1 MFLRINCQGSHVEHQ
16 AKTSLSNAAFIVKCL
31 FHFVVFLCLSSLVQ
45 AKAPDTP
52 SLTPAGGQIGSK
64 VVVQISGANKST
76 SIWCSDPNIKI
87 QPDSKEGT
95 YLFDIPKETLPGHCW
110 IRLYNN
116 EGASDLKAFL
126 LGTLTETTEKEPNNR
141 LSETGEL
148 LKLPVTI
155 NGVLHKGG
163 EVDSYGMTLK
173 KGETVIASM
182 SANELVGSPMDPVL
196 QIVSQKGFVLEQN
209 DDYHGFDPQIVF
221 TAPQDGTFYVRTFS
235 FPSTPNQSISYSGSS
250 SYIYRLTIT
259 NGPFID
265 FSYPLN
271 INRQPEATTS
281 VMGWNIPENLK
292 NLPVHLLPESDQA
305 LIVDP
310 SIANS
315 YQIETV
321 KHPTL
326 IEKNPDQNSPQS
338 IMIPSSVTGI
348 VEKAGDVD
356 SYQFLAS
363 KNQTIEFQ
371 IRSTE
376 FGHPLDSVMTLKD
389 ATGKILSQSDDS
401 GSERD
406 AKISY
411 QFKENGTYSIEV
423 TDRFSH
429 GGMRYVY
436 LLTSTEQE
444 PDYTID
450 VPSNAFV
457 IPADKPLEIKV
468 SIKRVLFNQ
477 KLKIRVTGLPK
488 EIEAK
493 EVISEGSGDSSK
505 SVTLV
510 LKNNGTKI
518 WNGPVQIL
526 SEAEAD
532 PNLTREASAP
542 IAGQKKRTK
551 LLWLTALEPKK
562 PEETKPEEGK
572 DKK

>member
-1 MFLRINCQGSHVEHQ
+1 MRF
-16 AKTSLSNAAFIVKCL
+16 FVKFL
-31 FHFVVFLCLSSLVQ
+31 FHFLICFCLTSLAQ
-45 AKAPDTP
+45 AKAPGTP
-52 SLTPAGGQIGSK
+52 SLNPAGGQIGSK
-64 VVVQISGANKST
+64 VLVRITGANKST

-87 QPDSKEGT
+87 QPDKKEGS
-95 YLFDIPKETLPGHCW
+95 YLFEIPKETLPGHCW

-126 LGTLTETTEKEPNNR
+126 LGTVTEMTEKEPNNR
-141 LSETGEL
+141 LSETGDP
-148 LKLPVTI
+148 LKLPVTV

-163 EVDSYGMTLK
+163 EVDSYGMILK
-173 KGETVIASM
+173 KGETVVASV
-182 SANELVGSPMDPVL
+182 SANDLVGSPMDPVL

-235 FPSTPNQSISYSGSS
+235 FPSKPNQSISYSGSP

-259 NGPFID
+259 NGPYID

-271 INRQPEATTS
+271 INRQPGATTS
-281 VMGWNIPENLK
+281 VIGWNISEKIK

-305 LIVDP
+305 MIVDP

-315 YQIETV
+315 YRIETV

-326 IEKNPDQNSPQS
+326 VEKSPDQNSPQS

-348 VEKAGDVD
+348 IEKAGDVD

-363 KNQTIEFQ
+363 KNQTLDFK

-376 FGHPLDSVMTLKD
+376 FGHPLDSVMLLKD
-389 ATGKILSQSDDS
+389 SSGKILSQSDDS
-401 GSERD
+401 GSVRD

-411 QFKENGTYSIEV
+411 KFKESGTYSIEV

-436 LLTSTEQE
+436 LLTSTEQT
-444 PDYTID
+444 PDYSIEVAT
-450 VPSNAFV
+450 NAFV
-457 IPADKPLEIKV
+457 IPNDKPLELKV
-468 SIKRVLFNQ
+468 SVKRENFNQ
-477 KLKIRVTGLPK
+477 KLKIRATGLPK

-493 EVISEGSGDSSK
+493 EVISEAKGDSAK
-505 SVTLV
+505 TVTLV
-510 LKNNGTKI
+510 LKNNGPKV
-518 WNGPVQIL
+518 WNGPIQIL
-526 SEAEAD
+526 SDAEAD
-532 PNLTREASAP
+532 PNLTREATAP

-562 PEETKPEEGK
+562 AEEKKQEEK
-572 DKK
+572 EKKK